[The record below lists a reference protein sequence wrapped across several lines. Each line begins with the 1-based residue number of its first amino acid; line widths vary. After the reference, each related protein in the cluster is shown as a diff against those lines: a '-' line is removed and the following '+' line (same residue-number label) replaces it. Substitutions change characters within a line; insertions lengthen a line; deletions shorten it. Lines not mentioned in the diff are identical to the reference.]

1 MKYRKK
7 FLCTAVTGGILTLYF
22 FLHAWSNQEQ
32 LRELE
37 RPGYGEGDQ
46 EQSLQVQMED
56 GSYSIDLLLAELP
69 LGEEEAQE
77 CLAAAA
83 EGLEKLML
91 NGNEDLHQI
100 QTDLYLPSEIPQ
112 TQVTVQ
118 WYLDSWELIAPDG
131 TVYSERVKE
140 ATTVRIQALLSL
152 QGNTLTWERE
162 ARVCPPVS
170 PDSGQ
175 KLRML
180 QRQVQEAQKKPDKK
194 LILPETV
201 NGEAVAWYRKRDD
214 RWMLIGLWT
223 VAALCAM
230 AAGRHREEELR
241 IRERE
246 RSLQLDY
253 PDIVSRLSLYMSAG
267 MSTRKAWEK
276 IVDNYERREGKGTR
290 AAYEEMCR
298 TLREMQSGIPET
310 AAYERYGMR
319 CRLPSYLKLG
329 TLLGQN
335 LRKGNKDLSRL
346 LEEESRE
353 AFEDRKALAKKLGE
367 ECESK
372 LLLPMLLLLVTIL
385 IMVMYPAAVSF
396 QI

>member
-1 MKYRKK
+1 MT
-7 FLCTAVTGGILTLYF
+7 LCF
-22 FLHAWSNQEQ
+22 FLYAWNNREQ
-32 LRELE
+32 IRELE
-37 RPGYGEGDQ
+37 RPGPGEGDQ
-46 EQSLQVQMED
+46 EQSMQVQLEE
-56 GSYSIDLLLAELP
+56 GSYSIDLLLTELP
-69 LGEEEAQE
+69 LDESEVQGR
-77 CLAAAA
+77 LADAA
-83 EGLEKLML
+83 EDLEKLIL
-91 NGNEDLHQI
+91 NENKDLHHI

-112 TQVTVQ
+112 TRVTVQ

-140 ATTVRIQALLSL
+140 ATTVRMQAVLSL
-152 QGNTLTWERE
+152 QGEKLSWER
-162 ARVCPPVS
+162 AVQVCPLTF

-180 QRQVQEAQKKPDKK
+180 QQQVQEAQEEPDKK

-201 NGEAVAWYRKRDD
+201 NGEPVVWYQKMDD
-214 RWMLIGLWT
+214 RWMLMGLLT
-223 VAALCAM
+223 IAAVCAM
-230 AAGRHREEELR
+230 AAGRHREEEQR
-241 IRERE
+241 TRERE
-246 RSLQLDY
+246 RSMQLDY
-253 PDIVSRLSLYMSAG
+253 PDIVSRLSLYMGAG
-267 MSTRKAWEK
+267 MSTRKAWER
-276 IVDNYERREGKGTR
+276 IVDGYERREEKGTK

-298 TLREMQSGIPET
+298 TLREMQSGVPET
-310 AAYERYGMR
+310 AAYERFGTR

-335 LRKGNKDLSRL
+335 LRKGNRDLSWL

-372 LLLPMLLLLVTIL
+372 LLFPMLLLLVTIL

>member
-1 MKYRKK
+1 M
-7 FLCTAVTGGILTLYF
+7 LTLCF
-22 FLHAWSNQEQ
+22 FLYAWNNREQ
-32 LRELE
+32 IRELE

-46 EQSLQVQMED
+46 EQSLQVQLEE
-56 GSYSIDLLLAELP
+56 GPYSIDLLLTEVP
-69 LGEEEAQE
+69 LDETEIQGR
-77 CLAAAA
+77 LADAA
-83 EGLEKLML
+83 EDLEKLIL
-91 NGNEDLHQI
+91 NENKDLHHI

-112 TQVTVQ
+112 TRVTVQ

-140 ATTVRIQALLSL
+140 ATTVRMQAVLSL
-152 QGNTLTWERE
+152 QGEKLSWER
-162 ARVCPPVS
+162 AVQVCPLTF

-180 QRQVQEAQKKPDKK
+180 LQQVQEAQEEPDKK

-201 NGEAVAWYRKRDD
+201 NGEPVVWYQNMDD
-214 RWMLIGLWT
+214 RWMLMGLLT
-223 VAALCAM
+223 VAAVCAM
-230 AAGRHREEELR
+230 AAGKHREEEQR
-241 IRERE
+241 TRERE
-246 RSLQLDY
+246 RSMQLDY
-253 PDIVSRLSLYMSAG
+253 PDIVSRLSLYMGAG
-267 MSTRKAWEK
+267 MSTRKAWER
-276 IVDNYERREGKGTR
+276 IVDGYERREEKGTK

-298 TLREMQSGIPET
+298 TLREMQSGVPET
-310 AAYERYGMR
+310 AAYERFGTR

-335 LRKGNKDLSRL
+335 LRKGNRDLSRL

-372 LLLPMLLLLVTIL
+372 LLFPMLLLLVTIL

>member
-1 MKYRKK
+1 M
-7 FLCTAVTGGILTLYF
+7 AGGILTLCF
-22 FLHAWSNQEQ
+22 FLYAWNNREQ
-32 LRELE
+32 IRELE
-37 RPGYGEGDQ
+37 RPGPGEGDQ
-46 EQSLQVQMED
+46 EQSMQVQLEE
-56 GSYSIDLLLAELP
+56 GSYSIDLLLTELP
-69 LGEEEAQE
+69 LDESEVQGR
-77 CLAAAA
+77 LADAA
-83 EGLEKLML
+83 EDLEKLIL
-91 NGNEDLHQI
+91 NENKDLHHI

-112 TQVTVQ
+112 TRVTVQ

-140 ATTVRIQALLSL
+140 ATTVRMQAVLSL
-152 QGNTLTWERE
+152 QGEKLSWER
-162 ARVCPPVS
+162 AVQVCPLTF

-180 QRQVQEAQKKPDKK
+180 QQQVQEAQEEPDKK

-201 NGEAVAWYRKRDD
+201 NGEPVVWYQKMDD
-214 RWMLIGLWT
+214 RWMLMGLLT
-223 VAALCAM
+223 IAAVCAM
-230 AAGRHREEELR
+230 AAGRHREEEQR
-241 IRERE
+241 TRERE
-246 RSLQLDY
+246 RSMQLDY
-253 PDIVSRLSLYMSAG
+253 PDIVSRLSLYMGAG
-267 MSTRKAWEK
+267 MSTRKAWER
-276 IVDNYERREGKGTR
+276 IVDGYERREEKGTK

-298 TLREMQSGIPET
+298 TLREMQSGVPET
-310 AAYERYGMR
+310 AAYERFGTR

-335 LRKGNKDLSRL
+335 LRKGNRDLSWL

-372 LLLPMLLLLVTIL
+372 LLFPMLLLLVTIL